1 MGLSHDPPPR
11 SFAIIPAAGE
21 SRRMGCPKLLLPW
34 GDRTVIE
41 TVIRSWQQSNV
52 THIIA
57 VVATDDDSPLAET
70 CRRMEI
76 DVEDV
81 SPRPADMK
89 ASIAAGM
96 ARILRDYDPRI
107 EDACLIAPADIPQ
120 LSVTVIDAL
129 LAAHDPQ
136 RPQPIS
142 PVFEGHRGH
151 PLLLPW
157 RLAAEIA
164 QLGPNEGIRAL
175 LDCHPPRLLEVDD
188 PDVVA
193 ADLDTPETYRRL
205 HDQHQRK
212 NR

>member
-1 MGLSHDPPPR
+1 MGTSHDSPPR

-21 SRRMGCPKLLLPW
+21 SRRMGRPKLLLPW
-34 GDRTVIE
+34 GDRNVIE
-41 TVIRSWQQSNV
+41 TVIHAWQRSNV

-57 VVATDDDSPLAET
+57 VVAKDDDSPLAGT
-70 CRRMEI
+70 CRRTEI
-76 DVEDV
+76 EVEEV
-81 SPRPADMK
+81 SPRPVDMK

-96 ARILRDYDPRI
+96 ARILLDHDPQTN
-107 EDACLIAPADIPQ
+107 DACLIAPADIPQ
-120 LSVTVIDAL
+120 LSVTVINAL

-142 PVFEGHRGH
+142 PVFEGRQGH

-157 RLAAEIA
+157 PLAAEVA
-164 QLGPNEGIRAL
+164 QLGPNEGVRTL
-175 LDCHPPRLLEVDD
+175 LEGHPPRLLEVDD

-193 ADLDTPETYRRL
+193 PDLDTPETYRRL